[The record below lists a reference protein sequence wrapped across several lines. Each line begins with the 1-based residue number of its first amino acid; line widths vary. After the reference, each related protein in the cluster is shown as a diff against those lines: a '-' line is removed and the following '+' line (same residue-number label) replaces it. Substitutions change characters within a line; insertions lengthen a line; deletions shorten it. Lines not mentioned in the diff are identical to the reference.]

1 MLIPLFHY
9 FRFEAEAFY
18 RAHFE
23 RYASLARNSLLSSHY
38 AAAAASSNPAAA
50 LSALVLS
57 MSFYPDFIMIISKLY
72 PDCIQIFCFGKFK
85 NRIYSAFLITIMCFF
100 VKVKRFDDL
109 VIILWKMV
117 FSQSHVLHIPFSL
130 IFKLSQGTVRQKVF
144 DVSKW
149 GKNWLFR
156 MILFTF

>member
-1 MLIPLFHY
+1 MVFGVFDFLLKRTKEFDFTTMTPQVDLFSLVFWRKSKTPKNHFEIIWPLRNVIYWQAIYLSHQTSNIAKKIITFFHY

-57 MSFYPDFIMIISKLY
+57 MSIYPDFIA
-72 PDCIQIFCFGKFK
+72 IF
-85 NRIYSAFLITIMCFF
+85 
-100 VKVKRFDDL
+100 
-109 VIILWKMV
+109 
-117 FSQSHVLHIPFSL
+117 VLSV
-130 IFKLSQGTVRQKVF
+130 G
-144 DVSKW
+144 
-149 GKNWLFR
+149 
-156 MILFTF
+156 

>member
-57 MSFYPDFIMIISKLY
+57 MSNYPESI
-72 PDCIQIFCFGKFK
+72 
-85 NRIYSAFLITIMCFF
+85 
-100 VKVKRFDDL
+100 
-109 VIILWKMV
+109 
-117 FSQSHVLHIPFSL
+117 HVH
-130 IFKLSQGTVRQKVF
+130 LS
-144 DVSKW
+144 
-149 GKNWLFR
+149 
-156 MILFTF
+156 

>member
-57 MSFYPDFIMIISKLY
+57 MSNYPESIHVHLSGFYSNFFQVLFGFCSSFVQILSSFCPDFVQFLSRFRQVL
-72 PDCIQIFCFGKFK
+72 IQILSGFC
-85 NRIYSAFLITIMCFF
+85 RDF
-100 VKVKRFDDL
+100 VQILSRFN
-109 VIILWKMV
+109 I
-117 FSQSHVLHIPFSL
+117 L
-130 IFKLSQGTVRQKVF
+130 IFVIQIWPKKLW
-144 DVSKW
+144 DVK
-149 GKNWLFR
+149 KNIWDFH
-156 MILFTF
+156 IKKNGQTGQ